1 MQSIAGLELGL
12 LKPLL
17 TTLALPP
24 VSLLL
29 LAFLG
34 LLIAAHRKRGGI
46 ALALFA
52 LALLWLLS
60 CHGAAVWLA
69 RHALPQFAP
78 VAGAALK
85 AARVQAVV
93 VLGGGLLPEAPEY
106 GEAQPNAQTAA
117 RVRYGLRLARQSGL
131 PVAFSG
137 GLGWAADEKLAASEA
152 STVVSM
158 ARDYG
163 VALRWVESA
172 SRDTADNARLLAP
185 LLRRD
190 GIARIALV
198 THASHMPR
206 AAAAFARAGFTV
218 TPAPTGYVLPE
229 HRAALEWLPSAS
241 GLQASHTVLREYL
254 GLIAARWLT
263 A

>member
-1 MQSIAGLELGL
+1 MESIVNIEFGMF
-12 LKPLL
+12 KPLL

-34 LLIAAHRKRGGI
+34 LLLAARNKRGGI
-46 ALALFA
+46 ALACFA
-52 LALLWLLS
+52 LVLLWLLS

-69 RHALPQFAP
+69 RNALPQFAP

-85 AARVQAVV
+85 IARVQAVV

-117 RVRYGLRLARQSGL
+117 RLRYGLRLAKQSGL
-131 PVAFSG
+131 PIAFSG
-137 GLGWAADEKLAASEA
+137 GLGWAADGQLGASEA
-152 STVVSM
+152 DAVVRM
-158 ARDYG
+158 ARDYS
-163 VALRWVESA
+163 ATLRWVESA
-172 SRDTADNARLLAP
+172 SRDTAENARLLAP
-185 LLRRD
+185 MLRRD
-190 GIARIALV
+190 GITRIALV

-206 AAAAFARAGFTV
+206 AAAAFVRAGLIV

-229 HRAALEWLPSAS
+229 HRAVLEWLPSAS
-241 GLQASHTVLREYL
+241 GLQASHTVLREYV
-254 GLIAARWLT
+254 GLLAARWLP